1 MLFYVGWLRAIRRGG
16 CRIRDL
22 HKAAIR
28 QILYFRNGLPAVIAM
43 SRLHAVSGAPFDSAG
58 RRARRAAV
66 PLIGVALPLLLGA
79 CNDAH
84 PLYGPNS
91 PRNGD
96 GMPVDPV
103 YGTQLPGTAKVYD

>member
-1 MLFYVGWLRAIRRGG
+1 MLFYVGWLRAMRRGG

-22 HKAAIR
+22 HKAGIV
-28 QILYFRNGLPAVIAM
+28 QILYFRNGPTAVIVM
-43 SRLHAVSGAPFDSAG
+43 SRLRDVPAVASDSAG
-58 RRARRAAV
+58 RRPRRAAATLLAIV
-66 PLIGVALPLLLGA
+66 LPVLLGA

-84 PLYGPNS
+84 PLYGPNT